1 MLFSFPTADKTNER
15 SRLERPSSSHQMEPI
30 GSVHGKM
37 VQSSYFGIFFLL
49 DFQPVSVVALAFI
62 LLFMYVLAHNH
73 YYSLEGAAGLPSN
86 QIIVRY

>member
-1 MLFSFPTADKTNER
+1 MSDLDWNGRLHHIRWNRLVLF
-15 SRLERPSSSHQMEPI
+15 MEKWFSLLI
-30 GSVHGKM
+30 LG
-37 VQSSYFGIFFLL
+37 FFFLL
-49 DFQPVSVVALAFI
+49 DFQPVSVVALALI